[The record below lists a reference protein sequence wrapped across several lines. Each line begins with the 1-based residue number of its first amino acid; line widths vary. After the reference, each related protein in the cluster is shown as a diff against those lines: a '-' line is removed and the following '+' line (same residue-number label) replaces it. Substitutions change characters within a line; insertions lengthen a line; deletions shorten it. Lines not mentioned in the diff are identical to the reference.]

1 MDLSE
6 YVEILFSPLAGI
18 LESKENGTD
27 QDNSFLKMANIPA
40 ENALKEDPHQKTKI
54 KNHLETSVDGAN
66 RKRSQN
72 LLLLPLTSV
81 IFF

>member
-6 YVEILFSPLAGI
+6 HVEILFSSLAGI

-40 ENALKEDPHQKTKI
+40 ENAFKEDPHQKTKI
-54 KNHLETSVDGAN
+54 KKHLETSADSAN
-66 RKRSQN
+66 RKEAKICLASLDVGN
-72 LLLLPLTSV
+72 
-81 IFF
+81 FF